1 MQQIPSEEGMKNW
14 TLLAVHQ
21 LGGSG
26 HNLEIEEQVRRMLD
40 LPEEI
45 ADQLYPDGRRP
56 VLDHRVAFARSHLKR
71 DGLLDNPK
79 RSVWVLTEAGA
90 ARTNE
95 IVSQIK
101 EVHPVHLPDD
111 SSDVN
116 DTDTLTETPIVEDEW
131 QEDLLSRI
139 LQLSPGTFERLCQRL
154 LRESGF
160 VQVHVTGRSGDGGI
174 DGHGVL
180 QMGRLI
186 SFPVLFQ
193 CKRWQN
199 PVGASVIRDFLGAM
213 LGRADRG
220 LIITTS
226 TFTTGARE
234 EASRNGVPPVDLVDG
249 HTLAENLRELKLGVK
264 EVIVV
269 DQEWFEQLES
279 WAGDANTS
287 DEVFEVR

>member
-1 MQQIPSEEGMKNW
+1 MQQIPAQEAMKNW

-26 HNLEIEEQVRRMLD
+26 HNLEIEEQVKQMLH
-40 LPEEI
+40 LPDEVS
-45 ADQLYPDGRRP
+45 DQLYRDSRRP
-56 VLDHRVAFARSHLKR
+56 VLEHRVAFSRSHLKR

-90 ARTNE
+90 ARVSE
-95 IVSQIK
+95 IVSQVK
-101 EVHPVHLPDD
+101 DLDLSQLPVED
-111 SSDVN
+111 SAEA
-116 DTDTLTETPIVEDEW
+116 DTQGDTRIIEDEW
-131 QEDLLSRI
+131 REDLLSRI
-139 LQLSPGTFERLCQRL
+139 LQLSPNAFERLCQRL
-154 LRESGF
+154 LRENGF
-160 VQVHVTGRSGDGGI
+160 VQVQVTGRSGDSGI

-199 PVGASVIRDFLGAM
+199 PVGASVVRDFLGAM

-226 TFTTGARE
+226 TFTTAARE
-234 EASRNGVPPVDLVDG
+234 EVSRNGVPPVDLVDG
-249 HTLAENLRELKLGVK
+249 NALAENLRELKLGVK
-264 EVIVV
+264 EIVAV
-269 DQEWFEQLES
+269 DQEWFDQLES
-279 WAGDANTS
+279 WTSEVTAGDA
-287 DEVFEVR
+287 VFGVG

>member
-1 MQQIPSEEGMKNW
+1 MQQIPSRGAMKNW
-14 TLLAVHQ
+14 TLLAVHR

-26 HNLEIEEQVRRMLD
+26 HNLEIDEQVRLMLR
-40 LPEEI
+40 LPEGV
-45 ADQLYPDGRRP
+45 ADQLNSDGRRL
-56 VLDHRVAFARSHLKR
+56 VLDHRVAFARSHLKT
-71 DGLLDNPK
+71 DGLLDNPH

-90 ARTNE
+90 SRSNE
-95 IVSQIK
+95 ILSQIK
-101 EVHPVHLPDD
+101 EFDSAQLPEDD
-111 SSDVN
+111 SDEKAAP
-116 DTDTLTETPIVEDEW
+116 DETTIIEDEW

-139 LQLSPGTFERLCQRL
+139 LQLSPGAFERLCQRL

-160 VQVHVTGRSGDGGI
+160 VQVQVSGSSGDGGI

-226 TFTTGARE
+226 TFTTGARK

-249 HTLAENLRELKLGVK
+249 NTLAENLRELKLGVK
-264 EVIVV
+264 EVVVV

-279 WAGDANTS
+279 WTS
-287 DEVFEVR
+287 DATASSEIFGIS

>member
-1 MQQIPSEEGMKNW
+1 MK
-14 TLLAVHQ
+14 LL
-21 LGGSG
+21 S
-26 HNLEIEEQVRRMLD
+26 
-40 LPEEI
+40 
-45 ADQLYPDGRRP
+45 
-56 VLDHRVAFARSHLKR
+56 LKTNGKR
-71 DGLLDNPK
+71 YLNPY
-79 RSVWVLTEAGA
+79 
-90 ARTNE
+90 
-95 IVSQIK
+95 
-101 EVHPVHLPDD
+101 
-111 SSDVN
+111 
-116 DTDTLTETPIVEDEW
+116 
-131 QEDLLSRI
+131 LLSRI
-139 LQLSPGTFERLCQRL
+139 LQLSPGAFERLCQRL

-160 VQVHVTGRSGDGGI
+160 VQVQVIGRSGDGGI

-264 EVIVV
+264 EVVVV
-269 DQEWFEQLES
+269 DQEWFGQLES
-279 WAGDANTS
+279 WAGDTTAS
-287 DEVFEVR
+287 DEVFGIS

>member
-1 MQQIPSEEGMKNW
+1 MQQIPSEESMKNW
-14 TLLAVHQ
+14 TLLAVHR

-26 HNLEIEEQVRRMLD
+26 HNLEIEEQVRRMLR
-40 LPEEI
+40 LPEEV

-79 RSVWVLTEAGA
+79 RSVWVLTKSGA
-90 ARTNE
+90 SRANE

-101 EVHPVHLPDD
+101 EVDPAHIPED
-111 SSDVN
+111 SSYEN
-116 DTDTLTETPIVEDEW
+116 DTLDETPIAEDEW

-139 LQLSPGTFERLCQRL
+139 LQLSPGAFERLCQRL

-160 VQVHVTGRSGDGGI
+160 VQVQVIGRSGDGGI

-264 EVIVV
+264 EVVVV
-269 DQEWFEQLES
+269 DQEWFGQLES
-279 WAGDANTS
+279 WAGDATAS
-287 DEVFEVR
+287 DEVFGIS

>member
-1 MQQIPSEEGMKNW
+1 MQQMPSEEGMKNW
-14 TLLAVHQ
+14 TLLAVYQ

-26 HNLEIEEQVRRMLD
+26 HNLEIEEQVRRMLR
-40 LPEEI
+40 LPNEV

-90 ARTNE
+90 TRANE

-101 EVHPVHLPDD
+101 DVYPAHIPED
-111 SSDVN
+111 SSDEN
-116 DTDTLTETPIVEDEW
+116 DIINETPIAEDEW

-139 LQLSPGTFERLCQRL
+139 LQLSPGAFERLCQRL

-160 VQVHVTGRSGDGGI
+160 VQVQVIGRSGDGGI

-249 HTLAENLRELKLGVK
+249 RTLAENLRELKLGVK
-264 EVIVV
+264 EVVVV

-279 WAGDANTS
+279 WAGDVTAA
-287 DEVFEVR
+287 DAVFGIS

>member
-26 HNLEIEEQVRRMLD
+26 HNLEIEEQVRRMLQ
-40 LPEEI
+40 LPNEV

-79 RSVWVLTEAGA
+79 RSVWVLTESGA
-90 ARTNE
+90 SRANE
-95 IVSQIK
+95 IVNQIK
-101 EVHPVHLPDD
+101 EVYPAHLSED
-111 SSDVN
+111 SSDEN
-116 DTDTLTETPIVEDEW
+116 DTIDETPIAEDEW
-131 QEDLLSRI
+131 QDDLLSRI
-139 LQLSPGTFERLCQRL
+139 LQLSPGAFERLCQRL

-160 VQVHVTGRSGDGGI
+160 VQVQVIGRSGDGGI

-226 TFTTGARE
+226 TFTISARE

-249 HTLAENLRELKLGVK
+249 RTLAENLRELKLGVK
-264 EVIVV
+264 EVVVV
-269 DQEWFEQLES
+269 DQEWFDQFES
-279 WAGDANTS
+279 WAGDATAS
-287 DEVFEVR
+287 DAVFGIS

>member
-1 MQQIPSEEGMKNW
+1 MQQMPSEEGMKNW
-14 TLLAVHQ
+14 TLLAVYQ

-26 HNLEIEEQVRRMLD
+26 HNLEIEEQVRRMLR
-40 LPEEI
+40 LPNEV

-90 ARTNE
+90 TRVNE

-101 EVHPVHLPDD
+101 DVYPAHIPED
-111 SSDVN
+111 SSDEN
-116 DTDTLTETPIVEDEW
+116 DTINETPIAEDEW

-139 LQLSPGTFERLCQRL
+139 LQLSPGAFERLCQRL

-160 VQVHVTGRSGDGGI
+160 VQVQVIGRSGDGGI

-249 HTLAENLRELKLGVK
+249 RTLAENLRELKLGVK
-264 EVIVV
+264 EVVVV

-279 WAGDANTS
+279 WAGDVTAA
-287 DEVFEVR
+287 DAVFGIS